1 MSAQGPAIRHT
12 RSIAVNTV
20 SNRHRRGLGRSD
32 RRGVGPWGHHAIGAG
47 HVCGRP
53 LRRLASPRPNQFVEA
68 SRSNWMSVTPRSASR
83 RRVGG
88 ATRALHCA
96 DGNLGS
102 AAPSN
107 TAAVTRAWSRTRR
120 WTTTW
125 RDDMGSGV
133 TDARGCTPAN
143 PHTYPNSGECARGVN
158 VPSGH
163 ALSSRP
169 RQPTHTRSVCSS
181 RATVTS
187 IAEINHDRAMASSW
201 SSVRCGS

>member
-107 TAAVTRAWSRTRR
+107 TAAVTRAWSRTRT

-143 PHTYPNSGECARGVN
+143 PHTYTTRTNVYGGSMCPRVKPCHPGRDNRLTQGACAPR
-158 VPSGH
+158 
-163 ALSSRP
+163 ARP
-169 RQPTHTRSVCSS
+169 
-181 RATVTS
+181 
-187 IAEINHDRAMASSW
+187 
-201 SSVRCGS
+201 